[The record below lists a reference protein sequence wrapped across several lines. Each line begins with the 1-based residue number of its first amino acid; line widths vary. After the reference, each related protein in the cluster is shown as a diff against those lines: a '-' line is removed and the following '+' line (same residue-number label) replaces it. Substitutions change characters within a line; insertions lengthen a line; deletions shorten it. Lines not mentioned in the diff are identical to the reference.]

1 MARTLE
7 VLDRP
12 EVRSVLFYPRREA
25 ILPQLQ
31 RGNFRL
37 SFPVGDALQVGGK
50 LFVAAPTAP
59 TILYFHGNGEI
70 AADYDTI
77 APFYT
82 RIGIN
87 LCVVDYR
94 GYGTSDGQPSASAL
108 LTDAVAC
115 WQQLPSVLSE
125 KGLTP
130 ASIWIMGRSLG
141 SAAALE
147 IVDMAAKN
155 RTSEIQPSGLIIESG
170 FAYTFAL
177 IERIGFVQL
186 ADAFES
192 RDGFGNLEKISRCRL
207 PTLIIHGERDWIIPF
222 SDAEALFE
230 ASPAPMKTLLPIP
243 GAGHNDL
250 MMVGQK
256 SYFEA
261 IAKFCAPTAT
271 DTGGTPAVGSED
283 TAKSG

>member
-1 MARTLE
+1 MARTLD

-12 EVRSVLFYPRREA
+12 DVCSVLFYPRREV
-25 ILPQLQ
+25 LVPQSS
-31 RGNFRL
+31 RGAVRL
-37 SFPVGDALQVGGK
+37 AFPVEGGVAVGGK
-50 LFVAAPTAP
+50 LFVAKPQAP
-59 TILYFHGNGEI
+59 LVFYFHGNGEI

-82 RIGIN
+82 AIGLS

-94 GYGTSDGQPSASAL
+94 GYGTSEGQPSASAL
-108 LTDAVAC
+108 LSDAVAC
-115 WQQLPSVLSE
+115 WRQLPNVLAE
-125 KGLTP
+125 QGIAP
-130 ASIWIMGRSLG
+130 EAFWIMGRSLG

-147 IVDMAAKN
+147 VADAAV
-155 RTSEIQPSGLIIESG
+155 SGSGVVPAGLILESG

-192 RDGFGNLEKISRCRL
+192 RDGFGNLEKIGRCRL

-230 ASPAPMKTLLPIP
+230 ASASAAKTLLPIP

-250 MMVGQK
+250 MMVGQEA
-256 SYFEA
+256 YFA
-261 IAKFCAPTAT
+261 AVATLCGRVPAT
-271 DTGGTPAVGSED
+271 DND
-283 TAKSG
+283 